1 MLVEA
6 IINYVIYIISSL
18 GYFGLVLM
26 MILESMIFPIP
37 SEAIMPF
44 AGFLVAEGKFTFLFV
59 FIASSLGSVIGSLIS
74 YYIGLFGANT
84 FLPKYGKY
92 FLLNH
97 EHLEKTSKWFDKNGS
112 KTVFISRFIPVV
124 RHLISIPAGIA
135 KMDLKKFIIYTFIG
149 ASIWNMFL
157 AYIGFKL
164 KQNWELLHKYSKQL
178 DIAVIVVIV
187 LFVAYHLIKH
197 IKKKKVN

>member
-84 FLPKYGKY
+84 FLPKYSKY
-92 FLLNH
+92 FLK
-97 EHLEKTSKWFDKNGS
+97 ETEICRKKTSW
-112 KTVFISRFIPVV
+112 I
-124 RHLISIPAGIA
+124 
-135 KMDLKKFIIYTFIG
+135 
-149 ASIWNMFL
+149 
-157 AYIGFKL
+157 
-164 KQNWELLHKYSKQL
+164 
-178 DIAVIVVIV
+178 
-187 LFVAYHLIKH
+187 
-197 IKKKKVN
+197 